1 MSEYADSVNVP
12 AETAGAPQTP
22 DMNVADK
29 FDALLGTTP
38 KEEPEPEEYDE
49 TDEPVDEDENALQ
62 DEEEEKEEVEAQA
75 EPELYKI
82 LIDGEEV
89 EVSLDELQ
97 NGYSRQ
103 SDYTKKTQQLAQQ
116 RKEAEAL
123 QQDYAQRVEQL
134 NQFAQEIQQQP
145 NIPEPAW
152 TADPQAWERLRH
164 EDPVQF
170 VLEKDA
176 ARDRQ
181 LARQERQQ
189 QMQHLQSEQQQLQ
202 QQQFAQHLETQR
214 QQLNE
219 LIPAW
224 SDREVAKSEKQELR
238 KWASDAYGLTEQD
251 LSQAYDARLVKILY
265 DAWSANK
272 TTSQAKQSLKKSPE
286 STVKTA
292 TKQGRNFVPTD
303 QNASRLKK
311 SMQSLKKTG
320 KTKDAVAVFDAL
332 LR

>member
-1 MSEYADSVNVP
+1 MSEYADSIDVP
-12 AETAGAPQTP
+12 VTSDGTPQTH
-22 DMNVADK
+22 DMQVADK

-38 KEEPEPEEYDE
+38 KEEPDEIEEPIDEYD
-49 TDEPVDEDENALQ
+49 DDVQ
-62 DEEEEKEEVEAQA
+62 DTQEEEEEREEVEAA
-75 EPELYKI
+75 EPELYKVV
-82 LIDGEEV
+82 IDGEEV

-97 NGYSRQ
+97 KGYSRQ
-103 SDYTKKTQQLAQQ
+103 SDYTRKTQQLAQQ

-123 QQDYAQRVEQL
+123 QQDYAQRVQQL
-134 NQFAQEIQQQP
+134 NQFAENLQQQP
-145 NIPEPAW
+145 DIPEPQW

-176 ARDRQ
+176 ARDREI
-181 LARQERQQ
+181 ARQQRQQ
-189 QMQHLQSEQQQLQ
+189 QIQYLQSEQAQLQ
-202 QQQFAQHLETQR
+202 QQQFAQHLDGQR

-224 SDREVAKSEKQELR
+224 SDKETAKSEKQELR

-272 TTSQAKQSLKKSPE
+272 TQSQAKQSLKKTPE

-292 TKQGRNFVPTD
+292 PTRGRNFVPTD
-303 QNASRLKK
+303 EGASRLKK
-311 SMQSLKKTG
+311 SMQSLRKTG
-320 KTKDAVAVFDAL
+320 RNQDAVAVFDAL

>member
-1 MSEYADSVNVP
+1 MSEYADSIDVP
-12 AETAGAPQTP
+12 VTSDGTPQTH
-22 DMNVADK
+22 DMQVADK

-38 KEEPEPEEYDE
+38 KEEPDEIEEPIDEYD
-49 TDEPVDEDENALQ
+49 DDVQ
-62 DEEEEKEEVEAQA
+62 DTQEEEEEREEVEAA
-75 EPELYKI
+75 EPELYKVV
-82 LIDGEEV
+82 IDGEEV

-97 NGYSRQ
+97 KGYSRQ
-103 SDYTKKTQQLAQQ
+103 SDYTRKTQQLAQQ

-123 QQDYAQRVEQL
+123 QQDYAQRVQQL
-134 NQFAQEIQQQP
+134 NQFAENLQQQP
-145 NIPEPAW
+145 DIPEPQW

-176 ARDRQ
+176 ARDREI
-181 LARQERQQ
+181 ARQQRQQ
-189 QMQHLQSEQQQLQ
+189 QVQYLQSEQAQLQ
-202 QQQFAQHLETQR
+202 HQQFSQHLDGQR

-224 SDREVAKSEKQELR
+224 SDREVAKSEKAELR

-272 TTSQAKQSLKKSPE
+272 TTSQAKQSLKKTPE

-292 TKQGRNFVPTD
+292 PTRGRNFVPTD
-303 QNASRLKK
+303 EGASRLKK
-311 SMQSLKKTG
+311 SMQSLRKTG
-320 KTKDAVAVFDAL
+320 RNQDAVAVFDAL

>member
-1 MSEYADSVNVP
+1 MSEFADSVHVP
-12 AETAGAPQTP
+12 VTDGTPETQ
-22 DMNVADK
+22 DDSSIADK
-29 FDALLGTTP
+29 FDDLMGTKP
-38 KEEPEPEEYDE
+38 PEEEFDE
-49 TDEPVDEDENALQ
+49 TDEPIDEDEDVQ
-62 DEEEEKEEVEAQA
+62 EEEEEVEAA
-75 EPELYKI
+75 PDLYKVI
-82 LIDGEEV
+82 IDGEEI

-97 NGYSRQ
+97 KGYSRQ
-103 SDYTKKTQQLAQQ
+103 SDYTRKTQQLAQQ

-123 QQDYAQRVEQL
+123 QQDYAQRVQQL
-134 NQFAQEIQQQP
+134 NQFAQQIQQQP
-145 NIPEPAW
+145 DIPEPAW
-152 TADPQAWERLRH
+152 TSDPQAWERLRH

-181 LARQERQQ
+181 LARQQRAQ
-189 QMQHLQSEQQQLQ
+189 QMQYLQSEQQQLQ
-202 QQQFAQHLETQR
+202 QQRFAQHLDTQR

-224 SDREVAKSEKQELR
+224 SDKETAKAEKAELR

-265 DAWSANK
+265 DAWTANK
-272 TTSQAKQSLKKSPE
+272 TTSQAKESLKRSPE
-286 STVKTA
+286 STVRTA
-292 TKQGRNFVPTD
+292 PKQGRNFVPTD

-311 SMQSLKKTG
+311 SMQSLKKSG

>member
-12 AETAGAPQTP
+12 AETDGAPQTP
-22 DMNVADK
+22 DMLVADK
-29 FDALLGTTP
+29 FDDLLGTRPNPQT
-38 KEEPEPEEYDE
+38 EE
-49 TDEPVDEDENALQ
+49 TDEPIDEYEDDVQE
-62 DEEEEKEEVEAQA
+62 DEEETQEEVEAA
-75 EPELYKI
+75 PDLYKVI
-82 LIDGEEV
+82 IDGEEV

-97 NGYSRQ
+97 KGYSRQ
-103 SDYTKKTQQLAQQ
+103 SDYTRKTQQLAQQ

-123 QQDYAQRVEQL
+123 QQDYAQRVQQL
-134 NQFAQEIQQQP
+134 NQFAQQIQQQP
-145 NIPEPAW
+145 DIPEPQW
-152 TADPQAWERLRH
+152 TSDPQAWERLRH

-181 LARQERQQ
+181 LARQERAQ
-189 QMQHLQSEQQQLQ
+189 QMQYLQSEQQQLQ
-202 QQQFAQHLETQR
+202 QQQFAQHLNTQR

-224 SDREVAKSEKQELR
+224 SDKETAKSEKAELR

-272 TTSQAKQSLKKSPE
+272 TTSQAKQQLKKPQE

-292 TKQGRNFVPTD
+292 PKLGRNFTPTD
-303 QNASRLKK
+303 EGASRLKK
-311 SMQSLKKTG
+311 SMQRLQQSG
-320 KTKDAVAVFDAL
+320 RNQDAVAVFDAL

>member
-1 MSEYADSVNVP
+1 MSEYADSVDVP
-12 AETAGAPQTP
+12 VTSDGTPQTP
-22 DMNVADK
+22 DMQVADK

-38 KEEPEPEEYDE
+38 KEEPDEIEEPIDEY
-49 TDEPVDEDENALQ
+49 EDDVQ
-62 DEEEEKEEVEAQA
+62 DSQEEEEEREEVEAA
-75 EPELYKI
+75 PELYKVV
-82 LIDGEEV
+82 IDGEEV

-97 NGYSRQ
+97 KGYSRQ
-103 SDYTKKTQQLAQQ
+103 SDYTRKTQQLAQQ

-123 QQDYAQRVEQL
+123 QQDYAQRVQQL
-134 NQFAQEIQQQP
+134 NQFAQNLQQQP
-145 NIPEPAW
+145 DIPEPAW

-189 QMQHLQSEQQQLQ
+189 QMQYLQNEQQQLQ
-202 QQQFAQHLETQR
+202 QQQFAQHLEGQR

-224 SDREVAKSEKQELR
+224 SDREVAKAEKQEIR

-272 TTSQAKQSLKKSPE
+272 TQSQAKETLKKSPE

-292 TKQGRNFVPTD
+292 TTKGRNFVPTD

-311 SMQSLKKTG
+311 SMQSLKRSG

>member
-12 AETAGAPQTP
+12 AESDGTPQTP
-22 DMNVADK
+22 DMIVADK
-29 FDALLGTTP
+29 FDDLLGTRPPEQT
-38 KEEPEPEEYDE
+38 EEVDEPQDEYD
-49 TDEPVDEDENALQ
+49 DVQ
-62 DEEEEKEEVEAQA
+62 DEEEETEEVEAA
-75 EPELYKI
+75 EPELYKVI
-82 LIDGEEV
+82 IDGEEV

-97 NGYSRQ
+97 KGYSRQ
-103 SDYTKKTQQLAQQ
+103 SDYTRKTQQLAQQ

-123 QQDYAQRVEQL
+123 QQDYAQRVQQL
-134 NQFAQEIQQQP
+134 NQFAQQIQQQP
-145 NIPEPAW
+145 DIPEPQW
-152 TADPQAWERLRH
+152 TSDPQAWERLRH

-189 QMQHLQSEQQQLQ
+189 QMQYLQSEQQQLQ
-202 QQQFAQHLETQR
+202 QQQFAQHLDTQR

-224 SDREVAKSEKQELR
+224 SDKETAKAEKAELR

-265 DAWSANK
+265 DAWTANK
-272 TTSQAKQSLKKSPE
+272 TTSQAKQQLKKSPE

-292 TKQGRNFVPTD
+292 PKMGRNFTPTD
-303 QNASRLKK
+303 EGASRLKK
-311 SMQSLKKTG
+311 SMQRLQKSG
-320 KTKDAVAVFDAL
+320 KNQDAVAVFDAL

>member
-12 AETAGAPQTP
+12 AETDGTPQTP
-22 DMNVADK
+22 DMIVADK
-29 FDALLGTTP
+29 FDDLLGTRPPEQT
-38 KEEPEPEEYDE
+38 EEVDEPQDEYD
-49 TDEPVDEDENALQ
+49 DVQ
-62 DEEEEKEEVEAQA
+62 DEEEETEEVEAA
-75 EPELYKI
+75 EPELYKVI
-82 LIDGEEV
+82 IDGEEV

-97 NGYSRQ
+97 KGYSRQ
-103 SDYTKKTQQLAQQ
+103 SDYTRKTQQLAQQ

-123 QQDYAQRVEQL
+123 QQDYAQRVQYL
-134 NQFAQEIQQQP
+134 NQFAQQIQQQP
-145 NIPEPAW
+145 DIPEPQW
-152 TADPQAWERLRH
+152 TSDPQAWERLRH

-181 LARQERQQ
+181 LARQQRAQ
-189 QMQHLQSEQQQLQ
+189 QMQYLQSEQQNLQ
-202 QQQFAQHLETQR
+202 QQQFAQHLDTQR

-224 SDREVAKSEKQELR
+224 SDKETAKVEKAELR

-265 DAWSANK
+265 DAWTANK
-272 TTSQAKQSLKKSPE
+272 TTSQAKQQLKKSPE

-292 TKQGRNFVPTD
+292 PKMGRNFTPTD
-303 QNASRLKK
+303 EGASRLKK
-311 SMQSLKKTG
+311 SMQRLQKSG
-320 KTKDAVAVFDAL
+320 RNQDAVAVFDAL

>member
-12 AETAGAPQTP
+12 AETDGAPQTP
-22 DMNVADK
+22 DMIVADK
-29 FDALLGTTP
+29 FDDLLGTRP
-38 KEEPEPEEYDE
+38 NPQAEE
-49 TDEPVDEDENALQ
+49 TDEPQDEHEDDVQ
-62 DEEEEKEEVEAQA
+62 DEEEETEEEVEAA
-75 EPELYKI
+75 PELYKVI
-82 LIDGEEV
+82 IDGEEV

-97 NGYSRQ
+97 KGYSRQ
-103 SDYTKKTQQLAQQ
+103 SDYTRKTQQLAQQ

-123 QQDYAQRVEQL
+123 QQDYAQRVQQL
-134 NQFAQEIQQQP
+134 NQFAQQIQQQP
-145 NIPEPAW
+145 DIPEPAW

-181 LARQERQQ
+181 LARQERAQ
-189 QMQHLQSEQQQLQ
+189 QMQYLQSEQQQLQ
-202 QQQFAQHLETQR
+202 QQQFAQHLDGQR

-224 SDREVAKSEKQELR
+224 SDKETAKAEKAELR

-265 DAWSANK
+265 DAWTANK
-272 TTSQAKQSLKKSPE
+272 TTSQAKQQLKKPQE

-292 TKQGRNFVPTD
+292 PTRGRNFVPTD
-303 QNASRLKK
+303 EGASRLKK
-311 SMQSLKKTG
+311 SMQRLQRSG
-320 KTKDAVAVFDAL
+320 RNQDAVAVFDAL

>member
-1 MSEYADSVNVP
+1 MSEYADSVDVP
-12 AETAGAPQTP
+12 VTSDGTPQTP
-22 DMNVADK
+22 DMLVADK
-29 FDALLGTTP
+29 FDTLLGTTP
-38 KEEPEPEEYDE
+38 KEEPDEIEEPIDEY
-49 TDEPVDEDENALQ
+49 EDDVQ
-62 DEEEEKEEVEAQA
+62 DAQEEEEQEEVETA
-75 EPELYKI
+75 PELYKVI
-82 LIDGEEV
+82 IDGEEV

-97 NGYSRQ
+97 KGYSRQ
-103 SDYTKKTQQLAQQ
+103 SDYTRKTQQLAQQ

-123 QQDYAQRVEQL
+123 QQDYAQRVQQL
-134 NQFAQEIQQQP
+134 NQFAQNLQQQP
-145 NIPEPAW
+145 DIPEPAW

-181 LARQERQQ
+181 LARQERAQ
-189 QMQHLQSEQQQLQ
+189 QMQYLQSEQQQLQ
-202 QQQFAQHLETQR
+202 QQQFAQHLETER
-214 QQLNE
+214 QNLLE

-224 SDREVAKSEKQELR
+224 TDKETAKTEKAEIRKFAQE
-238 KWASDAYGLTEQD
+238 KFGLTDSD
-251 LSQAYDARLVKILY
+251 LSQAYDSRLVAILY
-265 DAWSANK
+265 SAWQANK
-272 TTSQAKQSLKKSPE
+272 TTSQAKESLKRSPE

-292 TKQGRNFVPTD
+292 PKMGRNFVPTD

-311 SMQSLKKTG
+311 SMQSLKKSG

>member
-1 MSEYADSVNVP
+1 MSEYADSVDVP
-12 AETAGAPQTP
+12 VTSDGTPQTP
-22 DMNVADK
+22 DMLVADK
-29 FDALLGTTP
+29 FDDLLGTRPNPQT
-38 KEEPEPEEYDE
+38 EE
-49 TDEPVDEDENALQ
+49 TDEPQDEYDDDVQ
-62 DEEEEKEEVEAQA
+62 DEEEETQEEVEAA
-75 EPELYKI
+75 EPELYKVI
-82 LIDGEEV
+82 IDGEEV

-97 NGYSRQ
+97 KGYSRQ
-103 SDYTKKTQQLAQQ
+103 SDYTRKTQQLAQQ

-123 QQDYAQRVEQL
+123 QQDYAQRVQQL
-134 NQFAQEIQQQP
+134 NQFAQQIQQQP
-145 NIPEPAW
+145 DIPEPAW

-181 LARQERQQ
+181 LARQERAQ
-189 QMQHLQSEQQQLQ
+189 QMQYLQSEQQQLQ
-202 QQQFAQHLETQR
+202 QQQFAQHLETER
-214 QQLNE
+214 QNLLE

-224 SDREVAKSEKQELR
+224 TDKETAKTEKAEIRKFAQE
-238 KWASDAYGLTEQD
+238 KFGLTDSD
-251 LSQAYDARLVKILY
+251 LSQAYDSRLVAILY
-265 DAWSANK
+265 SAWQANK
-272 TTSQAKQSLKKSPE
+272 TTSQAKETLKKTPE

-292 TKQGRNFVPTD
+292 PKQGRNFVPTD

-311 SMQSLKKTG
+311 SMQSLKKSG

>member
-1 MSEYADSVNVP
+1 MSEYADSIDVP
-12 AETAGAPQTP
+12 VTSDGTPQTP
-22 DMNVADK
+22 DMLVADK
-29 FDALLGTTP
+29 FDDLLGTRPNPQT
-38 KEEPEPEEYDE
+38 EEVDEPQDEYD
-49 TDEPVDEDENALQ
+49 DVQ
-62 DEEEEKEEVEAQA
+62 DEEEETEEEVESA
-75 EPELYKI
+75 EPELYKVI
-82 LIDGEEV
+82 IDGEEV

-97 NGYSRQ
+97 KGYSRQ
-103 SDYTKKTQQLAQQ
+103 SDYTRKTQQLAQQ

-123 QQDYAQRVEQL
+123 QQDYAQRVQQL
-134 NQFAQEIQQQP
+134 NQFAQNLQQQP
-145 NIPEPAW
+145 DIPEPQW

-181 LARQERQQ
+181 LARQERAQ
-189 QMQHLQSEQQQLQ
+189 QMQYLQSEQQNLQ
-202 QQQFAQHLETQR
+202 QQQFAQHLDTQR

-224 SDREVAKSEKQELR
+224 SDKETAKSEKAELR

-272 TTSQAKQSLKKSPE
+272 TTSQAKQQLKKPQE

-292 TKQGRNFVPTD
+292 PKLGRNFTPTD
-303 QNASRLKK
+303 EGASRLKK
-311 SMQSLKKTG
+311 SMQRLQKSG
-320 KTKDAVAVFDAL
+320 RNQDAVAVFDAL

>member
-1 MSEYADSVNVP
+1 MSEYADSVDVP
-12 AETAGAPQTP
+12 VTNDGTPQTP
-22 DMNVADK
+22 DMLVADK

-38 KEEPEPEEYDE
+38 KEEPDEIEEPQDEYD
-49 TDEPVDEDENALQ
+49 DDVQ
-62 DEEEEKEEVEAQA
+62 EEEEQEEVEVRQ
-75 EPELYKI
+75 PELYKVI
-82 LIDGEEV
+82 IDGEEV

-97 NGYSRQ
+97 KGYSRQ
-103 SDYTKKTQQLAQQ
+103 SDYTRKTQQLAQQ

-123 QQDYAQRVEQL
+123 QQDYAQRVQQL
-134 NQFAQEIQQQP
+134 NQFAQNLQQQP
-145 NIPEPAW
+145 DIPEPAW

-181 LARQERQQ
+181 LARQERAQ
-189 QMQHLQSEQQQLQ
+189 QMQYLQSEQQHLQ
-202 QQQFAQHLETQR
+202 QQQFAQHLDTQR

-224 SDREVAKSEKQELR
+224 SDREVAKAEKQELR

-272 TTSQAKQSLKKSPE
+272 TTSQAKQQLKKPSE

-292 TKQGRNFVPTD
+292 TTRGRNFTPTD
-303 QNASRLKK
+303 EGASRLKK
-311 SMQSLKKTG
+311 SMQTLRKTG
-320 KTKDAVAVFDAL
+320 RNQDAVAVFDAL

>member
-1 MSEYADSVNVP
+1 MSEYADSVDVP
-12 AETAGAPQTP
+12 VTSDGTPQTP
-22 DMNVADK
+22 DMLVADK
-29 FDALLGTTP
+29 FDDLLGTRPNPQT
-38 KEEPEPEEYDE
+38 EE
-49 TDEPVDEDENALQ
+49 TDEPTDEYEDDVQ
-62 DEEEEKEEVEAQA
+62 DEEEETEEEVEAA
-75 EPELYKI
+75 PELYKVI
-82 LIDGEEV
+82 IDGEEV

-97 NGYSRQ
+97 KGYSRQ
-103 SDYTKKTQQLAQQ
+103 SDYTRKTQQLAQQ

-123 QQDYAQRVEQL
+123 QADYAQRVQQL
-134 NQFAQEIQQQP
+134 NQFAQQIQQQP
-145 NIPEPAW
+145 DIPEPAW

-181 LARQERQQ
+181 LARQERAQ
-189 QMQHLQSEQQQLQ
+189 QMQYLQSEQQQLQ
-202 QQQFAQHLETQR
+202 QQQFAQHLDTQR

-224 SDREVAKSEKQELR
+224 SDKETAKAEKAELR

-272 TTSQAKQSLKKSPE
+272 TTSQAKQQLKKPQE

-292 TKQGRNFVPTD
+292 PKLGRNFTPTD
-303 QNASRLKK
+303 EGASRLKK
-311 SMQSLKKTG
+311 SMQRLQKSG
-320 KTKDAVAVFDAL
+320 RNQDAVAVFDAL

>member
-12 AETAGAPQTP
+12 AETDGAPQTP
-22 DMNVADK
+22 DMIVADK
-29 FDALLGTTP
+29 FDDLLGTRPNPQT
-38 KEEPEPEEYDE
+38 EEVDEP
-49 TDEPVDEDENALQ
+49 TDEYEDDVQ
-62 DEEEEKEEVEAQA
+62 DEEEETEEEVEAA
-75 EPELYKI
+75 EPELYKVI
-82 LIDGEEV
+82 IDGEEV

-97 NGYSRQ
+97 KGYSRQ
-103 SDYTKKTQQLAQQ
+103 SDYTRKTQQLAQQ

-123 QQDYAQRVEQL
+123 QQDYAQRVQQL
-134 NQFAQEIQQQP
+134 NQFAQQIQQQP
-145 NIPEPAW
+145 DIPEPQW
-152 TADPQAWERLRH
+152 TSDPQAWERLRH

-181 LARQERQQ
+181 LARQQRAQ
-189 QMQHLQSEQQQLQ
+189 QMQYLQSEQQNLQ
-202 QQQFAQHLETQR
+202 QQQFAQHLETER
-214 QQLNE
+214 QNLLE

-224 SDREVAKSEKQELR
+224 TDKETAKTEKAETRKFAQE
-238 KWASDAYGLTEQD
+238 KFGLTEQD
-251 LSQAYDARLVKILY
+251 LSAAYDSRLVAILY
-265 DAWSANK
+265 SAWQANK
-272 TTSQAKQSLKKSPE
+272 TTSQAKESLKRSPE

-311 SMQSLKKTG
+311 SMQSLKKSG

>member
-1 MSEYADSVNVP
+1 VSEYADSIDVP
-12 AETAGAPQTP
+12 VTSDGTPQTH
-22 DMNVADK
+22 DMQVADK

-38 KEEPEPEEYDE
+38 KEEPDEIEEPIDEYD
-49 TDEPVDEDENALQ
+49 DDVQ
-62 DEEEEKEEVEAQA
+62 DTQEEEEEREEVEAA
-75 EPELYKI
+75 EPELYKVV
-82 LIDGEEV
+82 IDGEEV

-97 NGYSRQ
+97 KGYSRQ
-103 SDYTKKTQQLAQQ
+103 SDYTRKTQQLAQQ

-123 QQDYAQRVEQL
+123 QQDYAQRVQQL
-134 NQFAQEIQQQP
+134 NQFAENLQQQP
-145 NIPEPAW
+145 DIPEPQW

-176 ARDRQ
+176 ARDREI
-181 LARQERQQ
+181 ARQQRQQ
-189 QMQHLQSEQQQLQ
+189 QVQYLQSEQAQLQ
-202 QQQFAQHLETQR
+202 HQQFSQHLDGQR

-224 SDREVAKSEKQELR
+224 SDKETAKSEKQELR

-272 TTSQAKQSLKKSPE
+272 TQSQAKQSLKKTPE

-292 TKQGRNFVPTD
+292 PTRGRNFVPTD
-303 QNASRLKK
+303 EGASRLKK
-311 SMQSLKKTG
+311 SMQSLRKTG
-320 KTKDAVAVFDAL
+320 RNQDAVAVFDAL

>member
-12 AETAGAPQTP
+12 AETDGAPQTP
-22 DMNVADK
+22 DMIVADK
-29 FDALLGTTP
+29 FDDLLGTRPNPQT
-38 KEEPEPEEYDE
+38 EEV
-49 TDEPVDEDENALQ
+49 DEPIDEYEDDVQ
-62 DEEEEKEEVEAQA
+62 DEEEETQEEVEAA
-75 EPELYKI
+75 PDLYKVI
-82 LIDGEEV
+82 IDGEEV

-97 NGYSRQ
+97 KGYSRQ
-103 SDYTKKTQQLAQQ
+103 SDYTRKTQQLAQQ

-123 QQDYAQRVEQL
+123 QQDYAQRVQQL
-134 NQFAQEIQQQP
+134 NQFAQQIQQQP
-145 NIPEPAW
+145 DIPEPAW

-181 LARQERQQ
+181 LARQERAQ
-189 QMQHLQSEQQQLQ
+189 QMQYLQSEQQQLQ

-224 SDREVAKSEKQELR
+224 SDKETAKAEKAELR

-265 DAWSANK
+265 DAWTANK
-272 TTSQAKQSLKKSPE
+272 TTSQAKQQLKKSPE

-292 TKQGRNFVPTD
+292 PKMGRNFTPTD
-303 QNASRLKK
+303 EGASRLKK
-311 SMQSLKKTG
+311 SMQRLQKSG
-320 KTKDAVAVFDAL
+320 KNQDAVAVFDAL

>member
-12 AETAGAPQTP
+12 AETDGTPQTP
-22 DMNVADK
+22 DMIVADK
-29 FDALLGTTP
+29 FDDLLGTRPPEQT
-38 KEEPEPEEYDE
+38 EEVNEP
-49 TDEPVDEDENALQ
+49 TDEYEDDVQ
-62 DEEEEKEEVEAQA
+62 DEEEETEEEVEAA
-75 EPELYKI
+75 PDLYKVI
-82 LIDGEEV
+82 IDGEEV

-97 NGYSRQ
+97 KGYSRQ
-103 SDYTKKTQQLAQQ
+103 SDYTRKTQQLAQQ

-123 QQDYAQRVEQL
+123 QQDYAQRVQQL
-134 NQFAQEIQQQP
+134 NQFAQNLQQQP
-145 NIPEPAW
+145 DIPEPAW

-189 QMQHLQSEQQQLQ
+189 QMQYLQSEQQNLQ
-202 QQQFAQHLETQR
+202 QQQFAQHLETER
-214 QQLNE
+214 QNLLE

-224 SDREVAKSEKQELR
+224 TDKETAKTEKAEIRKFAQE
-238 KWASDAYGLTEQD
+238 KFGLTDSD
-251 LSQAYDARLVKILY
+251 LSQAYDSRLVAILY
-265 DAWSANK
+265 SAWQANK
-272 TTSQAKQSLKKSPE
+272 TTSQAKESLKKSPE

-311 SMQSLKKTG
+311 SMQSLKKSG

>member
-12 AETAGAPQTP
+12 AETDGTPQTP
-22 DMNVADK
+22 DMIVADK
-29 FDALLGTTP
+29 FDDLLGTRPNPQT
-38 KEEPEPEEYDE
+38 EEV
-49 TDEPVDEDENALQ
+49 DEPQDEYEDDVQ
-62 DEEEEKEEVEAQA
+62 DEEEETEEEVEAA
-75 EPELYKI
+75 PELYKVI
-82 LIDGEEV
+82 IDGEEV

-97 NGYSRQ
+97 KGYSRQ
-103 SDYTKKTQQLAQQ
+103 SDYTRKTQQLAQQ

-123 QQDYAQRVEQL
+123 QQDYAQRVQQL
-134 NQFAQEIQQQP
+134 NQFAQQIQQQP
-145 NIPEPAW
+145 DIPEPAW

-181 LARQERQQ
+181 LARQERAQ
-189 QMQHLQSEQQQLQ
+189 QMQYLQSEQQQLQ
-202 QQQFAQHLETQR
+202 QQQFAQHLDGQR

-224 SDREVAKSEKQELR
+224 SDKETAKAEKAELR

-265 DAWSANK
+265 DAWTANK
-272 TTSQAKQSLKKSPE
+272 TTSQAKQQLKKPQE

-292 TKQGRNFVPTD
+292 PTRGRNFVPTD
-303 QNASRLKK
+303 EGASRLKK
-311 SMQSLKKTG
+311 SMQRLQRSG
-320 KTKDAVAVFDAL
+320 RNQDAVAVFDAL

>member
-12 AETAGAPQTP
+12 AETDGTPQTP
-22 DMNVADK
+22 DMIVADK
-29 FDALLGTTP
+29 FDDLLGTRP
-38 KEEPEPEEYDE
+38 PEQTEE
-49 TDEPVDEDENALQ
+49 TDEPQDEYDDDVQE
-62 DEEEEKEEVEAQA
+62 DEEETQEEVEAA
-75 EPELYKI
+75 EPELYKVI
-82 LIDGEEV
+82 IDGEEV

-97 NGYSRQ
+97 KGYSRQ
-103 SDYTKKTQQLAQQ
+103 SDYTRKTQQLAQQ

-123 QQDYAQRVEQL
+123 QQDYAQRVQQL
-134 NQFAQEIQQQP
+134 NQFAQQIQQQP
-145 NIPEPAW
+145 DIPEPAW

-181 LARQERQQ
+181 LARQQRAQ
-189 QMQHLQSEQQQLQ
+189 QMQYLQSEQQQLQ
-202 QQQFAQHLETQR
+202 QQQFAQHLDTQR

-224 SDREVAKSEKQELR
+224 SDKETAKAEKAELR

-272 TTSQAKQSLKKSPE
+272 TTSQAKQQLKKPQE

-292 TKQGRNFVPTD
+292 PTRGRNFVPTD
-303 QNASRLKK
+303 EGASRLKK
-311 SMQSLKKTG
+311 SMQRLQKSG
-320 KTKDAVAVFDAL
+320 KNQDAVAVFDAL

>member
-12 AETAGAPQTP
+12 AETDGTPQTP
-22 DMNVADK
+22 DMLVADK
-29 FDALLGTTP
+29 FDDLLGTRPNP
-38 KEEPEPEEYDE
+38 KTEEVDEP
-49 TDEPVDEDENALQ
+49 TDEYEDDVQ
-62 DEEEEKEEVEAQA
+62 DTQEEEEQEEVEAA
-75 EPELYKI
+75 PDLYKVI
-82 LIDGEEV
+82 IDGEEV

-97 NGYSRQ
+97 KGYSRQ
-103 SDYTKKTQQLAQQ
+103 SDYTRKTQQLAQQ
-116 RKEAEAL
+116 RKEAEAQ
-123 QQDYAQRVEQL
+123 QQDYAQRVQHL
-134 NQFAQEIQQQP
+134 NQFAQQIQQQP
-145 NIPEPAW
+145 DIPEPQW

-189 QMQHLQSEQQQLQ
+189 QMQYLQSEQQNLQ
-202 QQQFAQHLETQR
+202 QQQFAQHLDTQR
-214 QQLNE
+214 QQLND

-224 SDREVAKSEKQELR
+224 SDKETAKAEKAELR

-272 TTSQAKQSLKKSPE
+272 TTSQAKQQLKKPQE

-292 TKQGRNFVPTD
+292 PKLGRNFTPTD
-303 QNASRLKK
+303 EGASRLKK
-311 SMQSLKKTG
+311 SMQRLQKSG
-320 KTKDAVAVFDAL
+320 RNQDAVAVFDAL

>member
-1 MSEYADSVNVP
+1 MSEFADSVHVP
-12 AETAGAPQTP
+12 VTDGTPETQ
-22 DMNVADK
+22 DDSSIADK
-29 FDALLGTTP
+29 FDDLMGTKP
-38 KEEPEPEEYDE
+38 PEEEFDE
-49 TDEPVDEDENALQ
+49 TDEPIDEDEDVQ
-62 DEEEEKEEVEAQA
+62 EEEEEVEAA
-75 EPELYKI
+75 PDLYKVI
-82 LIDGEEV
+82 IDGEEI

-97 NGYSRQ
+97 KGYSRQ
-103 SDYTKKTQQLAQQ
+103 SDYTRKTQQLAQQ

-123 QQDYAQRVEQL
+123 QQDYAQRVQQL
-134 NQFAQEIQQQP
+134 NQFAQQIQQQP
-145 NIPEPAW
+145 DIPEPAW

-181 LARQERQQ
+181 LARQERAQ
-189 QMQHLQSEQQQLQ
+189 QMQYLQSEQQQLQ
-202 QQQFAQHLETQR
+202 QQQFAQHLETER
-214 QQLNE
+214 QNLLE

-224 SDREVAKSEKQELR
+224 TDKETAKTEKAEIRKFAQE
-238 KWASDAYGLTEQD
+238 KFGLTDSD
-251 LSQAYDARLVKILY
+251 LSQAYDSRLVAILY
-265 DAWSANK
+265 SAWQANK
-272 TTSQAKQSLKKSPE
+272 TTSQAKETLKKTPE

-292 TKQGRNFVPTD
+292 PKQGRNFVPTD

-311 SMQSLKKTG
+311 SMQSLKKSG

>member
-12 AETAGAPQTP
+12 AETDGTPQTP
-22 DMNVADK
+22 DMIVADK
-29 FDALLGTTP
+29 FDDLLGTRPPEQT
-38 KEEPEPEEYDE
+38 EEVDEPQDEYD
-49 TDEPVDEDENALQ
+49 DVQ
-62 DEEEEKEEVEAQA
+62 DEEEETEEVEAA
-75 EPELYKI
+75 EPELYKVI
-82 LIDGEEV
+82 IDGEEV

-97 NGYSRQ
+97 KGYSRQ
-103 SDYTKKTQQLAQQ
+103 SDYTRKTQQLAQQ

-123 QQDYAQRVEQL
+123 QQDYAQRVQQL
-134 NQFAQEIQQQP
+134 NQFAQQIQQQP
-145 NIPEPAW
+145 DIPEPQW
-152 TADPQAWERLRH
+152 TADPRAWERLRH

-181 LARQERQQ
+181 LARQQRVQ
-189 QMQHLQSEQQQLQ
+189 QMQYLQSEQQNLQ
-202 QQQFAQHLETQR
+202 QQQFAQHLETER
-214 QQLNE
+214 QNLLE

-224 SDREVAKSEKQELR
+224 TDKETAKTEKAEIRKFAQE
-238 KWASDAYGLTEQD
+238 KFGLTDSD
-251 LSQAYDARLVKILY
+251 LSQAYDSRLVAILY
-265 DAWSANK
+265 SAWQANK
-272 TTSQAKQSLKKSPE
+272 TTSQAKESLKKSPE

-311 SMQSLKKTG
+311 SMQSLKKSG

>member
-12 AETAGAPQTP
+12 AETDGAPQTP
-22 DMNVADK
+22 DMIVADK
-29 FDALLGTTP
+29 FDDLLGTRPNPQT
-38 KEEPEPEEYDE
+38 EEV
-49 TDEPVDEDENALQ
+49 DEPQDEYEDDVQ
-62 DEEEEKEEVEAQA
+62 DDEEETQEEVEAA
-75 EPELYKI
+75 PELYKVI
-82 LIDGEEV
+82 IDGEEV

-97 NGYSRQ
+97 KGYSRQ
-103 SDYTKKTQQLAQQ
+103 SDYTRKTQQLAQQ

-123 QQDYAQRVEQL
+123 QQDYAQRVQQL
-134 NQFAQEIQQQP
+134 NQFAQQIQQQP
-145 NIPEPAW
+145 DIPEPAW

-181 LARQERQQ
+181 LARQERAQ
-189 QMQHLQSEQQQLQ
+189 QMQYLQSEQQQLQ
-202 QQQFAQHLETQR
+202 QQQFAQHLDGQR

-224 SDREVAKSEKQELR
+224 SDKETAKAEKAELR

-265 DAWSANK
+265 DAWTANK
-272 TTSQAKQSLKKSPE
+272 TTSQAKQQLKKPQE

-292 TKQGRNFVPTD
+292 PTRGRNFVPTD
-303 QNASRLKK
+303 EGASRLKK
-311 SMQSLKKTG
+311 SMQRLQRSG
-320 KTKDAVAVFDAL
+320 RNQDAVAVFDAL

>member
-1 MSEYADSVNVP
+1 MSEFADSVHVP
-12 AETAGAPQTP
+12 VTDGTPETQ
-22 DMNVADK
+22 DDSSIADK
-29 FDALLGTTP
+29 FDDLMGTKP
-38 KEEPEPEEYDE
+38 PEEEFDE
-49 TDEPVDEDENALQ
+49 TDEPIDEDEDVQ
-62 DEEEEKEEVEAQA
+62 EEETEEVEAA
-75 EPELYKI
+75 PELYKVI
-82 LIDGEEV
+82 IDGEEI

-97 NGYSRQ
+97 KGYSRQ
-103 SDYTKKTQQLAQQ
+103 SDYTRKTQQLAQQ

-123 QQDYAQRVEQL
+123 QQDYAQRVQYL
-134 NQFAQEIQQQP
+134 NQFAQNLQQQP
-145 NIPEPAW
+145 DIPEPAW

-189 QMQHLQSEQQQLQ
+189 QMQYLQSEQQQLQ
-202 QQQFAQHLETQR
+202 QQQFAQHLETER
-214 QQLNE
+214 QNLLE

-224 SDREVAKSEKQELR
+224 TDKETAKTEKAEIRKFAQE
-238 KWASDAYGLTEQD
+238 KFGLTDSD
-251 LSQAYDARLVKILY
+251 LSQAYDSRLVAILY
-265 DAWSANK
+265 SAWQANK
-272 TTSQAKQSLKKSPE
+272 TTSQAKESLKRSPE

-292 TKQGRNFVPTD
+292 PKMGRNFVPTD

-311 SMQSLKKTG
+311 SMQTLKKTG
-320 KTKDAVAVFDAL
+320 RTQDAVAVFDAL